1 MTNTGT
7 ISIPVHWNARTTAVF
22 ALMIA
27 LPNLLGAINID
38 TPWGFRLHTFQLVIF
53 WAALIYGPMGGA
65 LSGLVGSLYS
75 AFALANPYLA
85 VGNALLGFF
94 TGFFARRGV
103 PAVVAVWLA
112 FAVQLP
118 WLVLTDYFFAGL
130 SMEFIGTLVVALLV
144 SNTVWAVVAASTS
157 SLLRRFFAL

>member
-7 ISIPVHWNARTTAVF
+7 LSMPVPWNARTTAVF
-22 ALMIA
+22 ALMLA
-27 LPNLLGAINID
+27 LPNLLGMINID

-53 WAALIYGPMGGA
+53 WAALIYGPLGGA
-65 LSGLVGSLYS
+65 LTGLVGSLYS
-75 AFALANPYLA
+75 AFVFSNPYLA

-94 TGFFARRGV
+94 AGLFVKRGI
-103 PAVVAVWLA
+103 PTVVAVWLA

-130 SMEFIGTLVVALLV
+130 SMEFIAALAMALLI
-144 SNTVWAVVAASTS
+144 SNTVWAVVAASTQKP
-157 SLLRRFFAL
+157 LRRFFA